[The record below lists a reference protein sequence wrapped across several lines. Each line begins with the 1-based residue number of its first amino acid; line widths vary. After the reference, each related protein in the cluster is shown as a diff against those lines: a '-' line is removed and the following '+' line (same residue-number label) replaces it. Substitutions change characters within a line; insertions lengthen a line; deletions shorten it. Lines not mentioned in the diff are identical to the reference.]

1 MTQENEQRLV
11 RLETQLA
18 FQDDLLEQLN
28 RQLVLQAEDIRLLQ
42 DQLHLLSQRFRE
54 LQRSND
60 AGEAQPSLADER
72 PPHY

>member
-1 MTQENEQRLV
+1 MTQENEQRLI

-60 AGEAQPSLADER
+60 AGEAQPSLTDER